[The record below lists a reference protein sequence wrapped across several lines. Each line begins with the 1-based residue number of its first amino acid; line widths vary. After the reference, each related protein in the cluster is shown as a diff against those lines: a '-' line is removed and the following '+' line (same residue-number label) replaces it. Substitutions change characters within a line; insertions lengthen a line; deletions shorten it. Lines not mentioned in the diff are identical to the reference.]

1 MMRAHASLHADQA
14 RRLVSKSRL
23 DLAARPFLSQY
34 DRTTLILPYDVERV
48 LTNIDADHGDC
59 AVVGSLRHGVLLVF
73 AAPSQLLSL
82 AGRGHGRAVPFNGTL
97 NVVKVARLALPQLA

>member
-1 MMRAHASLHADQA
+1 
-14 RRLVSKSRL
+14 
-23 DLAARPFLSQY
+23 
-34 DRTTLILPYDVERV
+34 VERV

-82 AGRGHGRAVPFNGTL
+82 AGRERGRAIPLTDIQPKLFAIFPRASISILIRSRHNFR
-97 NVVKVARLALPQLA
+97 RLAAKVTLVVWSGFVWQE